1 MLEYKFTGAAPGLR
15 VVEGQTGG
23 HEIAGYAS
31 LFGQC
36 DRGGDTVAA
45 GAYAASLARLAARGD
60 QVRMLWQ
67 HDPAQPIGI
76 WDAVR
81 EDATGLYVKGRLLPD
96 VARARE
102 AQALLA
108 AGAVDGL
115 SIGYRTLRAEKR
127 PGGGR
132 RLLELDLWEVSL
144 VTFPMQSTARID
156 RKSDSLDDLSL
167 LTARLRAARAALAA
181 L

>member
-1 MLEYKFTGAAPGLR
+1 MLEYKFTGPARGLR
-15 VVEGQTGG
+15 VVES

-31 LFGQC
+31 IFGQR
-36 DRGGDTVAA
+36 DRGGDTVVA

-60 QVRMLWQ
+60 TVRMLWQ
-67 HDPAQPIGI
+67 HDPGQPIGI
-76 WDAVR
+76 WDEVR

-115 SIGYRTLRAEKR
+115 SIGYRTIRAESV

-132 RLLELDLWEVSL
+132 RLIELDLWEVSL
-144 VTFPMQSTARID
+144 VTFPMQTSARID
-156 RKSDSLDDLSL
+156 RKSDATQDIAL
-167 LTARLRAARAALAA
+167 LTARLRAARAQIGAL
-181 L
+181 

>member
-1 MLEYKFTGAAPGLR
+1 M
-15 VVEGQTGG
+15 
-23 HEIAGYAS
+23 
-31 LFGQC
+31 
-36 DRGGDTVAA
+36 
-45 GAYAASLARLAARGD
+45 
-60 QVRMLWQ
+60 
-67 HDPAQPIGI
+67 
-76 WDAVR
+76 R

-115 SIGYRTLRAEKR
+115 SIGYRTMPGKSV

-144 VTFPMQSTARID
+144 VTFPMQTTARID
-156 RKSDSLDDLSL
+156 RKSD
-167 LTARLRAARAALAA
+167 AAR
-181 L
+181 

>member
-1 MLEYKFTGAAPGLR
+1 MLEYKFAGAAPGLH
-15 VVEGQTGG
+15 VVDG

-31 LFGQC
+31 VFGQR
-36 DRGGDTVAA
+36 DRGGDTVVA
-45 GAYAASLARLAARGD
+45 GAYAASLDRLAARGD
-60 QVRMLWQ
+60 AVRMLWQ
-67 HDPAQPIGI
+67 HDPSQPIGV

-115 SIGYRTLRAEKR
+115 SIGYRTLRAEAVA
-127 PGGGR
+127 GGGR

-144 VTFPMQSTARID
+144 VTFPMQTSARID
-156 RKSDSLDDLSL
+156 RKSDAAQDISL
-167 LTARLRAARAALAA
+167 LTDKLRAARAALAS